1 MFNRNRML
9 ILARRVIF
17 QMLADPR
24 TLALIVIV
32 PIVLLTVAGILIRVE
47 PGNIVVGIVN
57 EDEGLANLQL
67 GERLTETLQEM
78 DTFDTVEI
86 TAEQAQQRL
95 EAGKV
100 DAVITLPADFTQQV
114 AQTQTLTLQVTY
126 EGSNPTIA
134 KRLGTM
140 FEQATAQA
148 LAGVALEN
156 QTESP
161 IELTTQ
167 IESDYL
173 YGGAEYDTLDYTAPA
188 LIGVFVFLFVF
199 ILTSISFLRE
209 RQNGTLER
217 LQATPIRPHEIIIG
231 YMLGFLVF
239 ALLQGLITLLYTVFV
254 LDIHYAGNLLNVFV
268 VEFLLAVTSVNLG
281 IFFSTFARNEFQ
293 VLQFIP
299 LVVVTQVFLG
309 GVLWEIEDMPAWLQ
323 PIAQLMP
330 LTHGNK
336 ALREIMI
343 KDANLLSVAGSL
355 AALVAI
361 WAVVTLLSSRT
372 AGRVTV

>member
-57 EDEGLANLQL
+57 EDQGLANLQL
-67 GERLTETLQEM
+67 GERLTKTLQEM

-95 EAGKV
+95 EDGEV

-156 QTESP
+156 QAESP

-361 WAVVTLLSSRT
+361 WAMVTLLSSRT

>member
-95 EAGKV
+95 EAGEV

-361 WAVVTLLSSRT
+361 WAMVTLLSSRT